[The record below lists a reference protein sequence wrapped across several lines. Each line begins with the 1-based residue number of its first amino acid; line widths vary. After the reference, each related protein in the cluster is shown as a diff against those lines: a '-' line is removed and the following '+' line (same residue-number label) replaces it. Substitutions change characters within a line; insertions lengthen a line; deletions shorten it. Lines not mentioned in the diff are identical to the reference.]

1 MRVMYG
7 PGPIG
12 LPLQIGVASLSMSH
26 GGHRPEEMKS
36 DSVHPHIA
44 GHHHHPGHHHAAE
57 EEEYVIEVDSDLSP
71 TGPDIIREVDHDHHN
86 VKVKLKRRRRCG
98 ICGPCQI
105 KQNCGRCHYCLR
117 RDVLKQTCVYRKC
130 VYLRS
135 KPRSM
140 SPKENVSM
148 SALNLQSGLGVA
160 TPTDLS
166 IRTSLTQ
173 TTSGTSSNDFQGLS
187 SMYHHPDLDSRAFT
201 GSSPSIPLHH
211 DPVIP
216 SRMNPYMGG
225 AHTGPYPINMFPSSS
240 LAANSSLPSPF
251 QMGSCSNSP
260 FRYPWMPGSFARP
273 SVVSSPTDLL
283 RPSPSWPPP
292 PPPTHGLS
300 STHQRMA
307 SDFGANSFQKDM
319 PFMKRRSQQDLLQNR
334 QRLPSCSRSLAPM
347 CGSSPSGCETPAC
360 FNSDALV
367 MREKYSCFPGQ
378 GSRSIGCDNS
388 GHMTSGTLNSS
399 YNRGCASSQHE
410 CDVIGIDDLQVNA
423 FIRASGYNGLD
434 IEVDISKLPIVPS
447 SGKSKGKS
455 TLNGMVSIT
464 QDLGDKG
471 TVELQVPGYKVT
483 LEDHINVDE
492 MLAKYTSSLKPSYAV
507 KQPKIELID

>member
-1 MRVMYG
+1 M
-7 PGPIG
+7 IG
-12 LPLQIGVASLSMSH
+12 LANLSMSH
-26 GGHRPEEMKS
+26 SGHRLREMKS
-36 DSVHPHIA
+36 DAVHHGHVTGHPHP
-44 GHHHHPGHHHAAE
+44 HHPHHPHGD
-57 EEEYVIEVDSDLSP
+57 EEEYVIEVESDLSP

-105 KQNCGRCHYCLR
+105 KRNCGRCHYCLR

-130 VYLRS
+130 VCLRS

-166 IRTSLTQ
+166 MRTSLTPSA
-173 TTSGTSSNDFQGLS
+173 SGSSSNDFQGLS

-216 SRMNPYMGG
+216 SRMNPYMGS

-240 LAANSSLPSPF
+240 LAANSSLPNPF

-292 PPPTHGLS
+292 PPTHGLS

-307 SDFGANSFQKDM
+307 SDFGAESFQKDM
-319 PFMKRRSQQDLLQNR
+319 SFMKRRSQQDLLQNR

-347 CGSSPSGCETPAC
+347 CGGASSGCETPAC
-360 FNSDALV
+360 FNSDALWL
-367 MREKYSCFPGQ
+367 PG
-378 GSRSIGCDNS
+378 
-388 GHMTSGTLNSS
+388 TFT
-399 YNRGCASSQHE
+399 ASTAGVHE
-410 CDVIGIDDLQVNA
+410 
-423 FIRASGYNGLD
+423 
-434 IEVDISKLPIVPS
+434 
-447 SGKSKGKS
+447 
-455 TLNGMVSIT
+455 
-464 QDLGDKG
+464 
-471 TVELQVPGYKVT
+471 
-483 LEDHINVDE
+483 
-492 MLAKYTSSLKPSYAV
+492 LK
-507 KQPKIELID
+507 Q

>member
-1 MRVMYG
+1 M
-7 PGPIG
+7 IG
-12 LPLQIGVASLSMSH
+12 LASLSMSH
-26 GGHRPEEMKS
+26 SGHRLREMKS
-36 DSVHPHIA
+36 DAVHHGHLTGHPHHPHHPPP
-44 GHHHHPGHHHAAE
+44 HHHHGD
-57 EEEYVIEVDSDLSP
+57 EEEYVIEVESDLSP

-166 IRTSLTQ
+166 MRTSLTPSA
-173 TTSGTSSNDFQGLS
+173 SGSSSNDFQGLS

-225 AHTGPYPINMFPSSS
+225 AHTGPYPINMFPSGS
-240 LAANSSLPSPF
+240 LAANSSLANPF

-292 PPPTHGLS
+292 PPTHGLS

-307 SDFGANSFQKDM
+307 SDFGAETFQKEI
-319 PFMKRRSQQDLLQNR
+319 PFIKRRSQQDLLQNR

-347 CGSSPSGCETPAC
+347 CGGASSGCETPSC
-360 FNSDALV
+360 FTSDALWL
-367 MREKYSCFPGQ
+367 PGTFT
-378 GSRSIGCDNS
+378 
-388 GHMTSGTLNSS
+388 TSTAGV
-399 YNRGCASSQHE
+399 HE
-410 CDVIGIDDLQVNA
+410 
-423 FIRASGYNGLD
+423 
-434 IEVDISKLPIVPS
+434 
-447 SGKSKGKS
+447 
-455 TLNGMVSIT
+455 
-464 QDLGDKG
+464 
-471 TVELQVPGYKVT
+471 
-483 LEDHINVDE
+483 
-492 MLAKYTSSLKPSYAV
+492 LK
-507 KQPKIELID
+507 Q